1 VVAGDGAEVAVAV
14 EVHLHRPPEV
24 VRDVVEHAPGGVG
37 VSLIGA
43 VEP

>member
-1 VVAGDGAEVAVAV
+1 VVAGDGVDVAAV

-24 VRDVVEHAPGGVG
+24 VGDVVEHAPGGVG